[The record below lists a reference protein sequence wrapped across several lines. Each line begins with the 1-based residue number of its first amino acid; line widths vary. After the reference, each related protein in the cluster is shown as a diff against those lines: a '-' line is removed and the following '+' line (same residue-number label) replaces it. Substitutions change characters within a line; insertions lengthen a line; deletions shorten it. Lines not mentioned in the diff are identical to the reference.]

1 MWVGPHH
8 EHRVQGQD
16 PVPLGLPGA
25 GELSQH
31 RWDVGAGRPGE
42 RGPVLVWMGDWGGRG
57 VPASCEGRL
66 GSDAGGAGSHSATGK
81 EVVVLGRTRWNC

>member
-1 MWVGPHH
+1 MWVGPHR

-31 RWDVGAGRPGE
+31 RRDVGAGSPGK
-42 RGPVLVWMGDWGGRG
+42 RGPVLVWMRDGWPRG
-57 VPASCEGRL
+57 ACILRGQAWL
-66 GSDAGGAGSHSATGK
+66 
-81 EVVVLGRTRWNC
+81 